1 MARVIYHMCER
12 PRWEQALRSGT
23 EYFPPTYDKDGFIHA
38 TEDPA
43 MLLGI
48 ANHFYKD
55 SKDEWIC
62 LRIDTGKIMHVFTV
76 REGRGAH
83 WFALPRR
90 CAQLA
95 TQI

>member
-62 LRIDTGKIMHVFTV
+62 LRIDTGNHARIYRT
-76 REGRGAH
+76 
-83 WFALPRR
+83 
-90 CAQLA
+90 
-95 TQI
+95 